1 MMATSK
7 VGKHYGVYLNYL
19 VENVGL
25 NPENIHLVGH
35 SLGAHVSGFAARELR
50 QGTIGRITGTYN
62 TFMYHKI
69 YWLIINICRSRS
81 GITRIWERNGFIR
94 NSEI

>member
-1 MMATSK
+1 MDWGVISNNPVYYIPMMATSK

-62 TFMYHKI
+62 TFMYHRI
-69 YWLIINICRSRS
+69 YSYNQHL
-81 GITRIWERNGFIR
+81 
-94 NSEI
+94 